1 MQIGAVI
8 VAAGLSSRMG
18 DFKPMMNIG
27 SISIAQRVVAT
38 LRQAGIGKIVMI
50 TGHNAVALER
60 HLANLGIIFLRNEH
74 FETTEMFDSA
84 KIGLDYIQDK
94 CDRVLFTPID
104 IPLFTSATVEAM
116 IASEAPLVY
125 PTTQGRSGHPILLS
139 SQLIP
144 QILTDS
150 GTNGLRGAISRLH
163 LSPARIPVNDPGILM
178 DADTMEDYD
187 ALLQYHNRQ
196 LTRPQVSASLA
207 REVTFFDEKIA
218 MLLELVE
225 ETNSV
230 RTACQ
235 RMQIS
240 YSTGWN
246 IIRILESQLA
256 CSLVVRSQ
264 GGSNGGQSML
274 TEYGKQLLEQY
285 RGFMKELQHNVDSLY
300 KKYFGNVF

>member
-8 VAAGLSSRMG
+8 VAAGRSSRMG

-38 LRQAGIGKIVMI
+38 LHQAGVGRIVMV
-50 TGHNAVALER
+50 TGCNAAALER
-60 HLANLGIIFLRNEH
+60 HLANLGIIFLRNEN

-84 KIGLDYIQDK
+84 KIGLDYIRDK
-94 CDRVLFTPID
+94 CDRVLFTPVD

-116 IASEAPLVY
+116 IASSAPLVC

-139 SQLIP
+139 TELIP
-144 QILTDS
+144 RILADQGS
-150 GTNGLRGAISRLH
+150 MGLRGALSRL
-163 LSPARIPVNDPGILM
+163 SVTPTRIPVNDPGILM

-225 ETNSV
+225 ETSSV

-264 GGSNGGQSML
+264 GGSNGGQSIL
-274 TEYGKQLLEQY
+274 TEYGRQLLSQY
-285 RGFMKELQHNVDSLY
+285 RGFKDELQRNVDNLY
-300 KKYFGNVF
+300 KKYFGDVF